1 MDRARVSFEDAL
13 RPAMV
18 HFVAVPEMHQDL
30 LAEVIAV
37 MGTDALKTVVLIGV
51 SIQSALKTAVKVI
64 AAGVTGVLKDGAL
77 KSVGMAISAS
87 KGVVLMTDVFQTV
100 VLELVAS
107 AMARSAAF
115 AQAGVSAETVSL
127 KISPA
132 EKRLLTGLIQWLM
145 ICFGDGMPLKRHWRL
160 VVRSIASGAQVR
172 CAVLPNSCSF
182 FGMPKPLEFL

>member
-1 MDRARVSFEDAL
+1 MNRAMVSFEDAL

-64 AAGVTGVLKDGAL
+64 GVMVIAAGVTGVLKDGAL

-107 AMARSAAF
+107 AMARPAAF

-132 EKRLLTGLIQWLM
+132 EKR
-145 ICFGDGMPLKRHWRL
+145 
-160 VVRSIASGAQVR
+160 
-172 CAVLPNSCSF
+172 
-182 FGMPKPLEFL
+182 